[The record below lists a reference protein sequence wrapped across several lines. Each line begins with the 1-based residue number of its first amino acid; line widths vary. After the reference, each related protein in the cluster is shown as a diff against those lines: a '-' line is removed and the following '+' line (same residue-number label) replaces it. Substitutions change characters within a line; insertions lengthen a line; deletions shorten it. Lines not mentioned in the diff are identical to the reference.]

1 MSSVGRSVSPAQR
14 RAGGPRPHR
23 RLGGLVRRGGEPL
36 PARSN
41 RETESVRFHINGPL
55 RARICG
61 YWTRVFG
68 RIPKAGTTL
77 TPQKRAPWGPW
88 KRNCAGDVAFLKVN
102 GCPPYKKGPFRAPLT
117 NTSDAN
123 RSHFKTP
130 VQPPPHQKRAPS
142 GPFFIKDDYQS
153 RGMLRLQPG

>member
-41 RETESVRFHINGPL
+41 RETESVRFHIKCPL
-55 RARICG
+55 RALICG

-77 TPQKRAPWGPW
+77 TPQKRAPWGPG
-88 KRNCAGDVAFLKVN
+88 KRNCAGDIAFLKVN
-102 GCPPYKKGPFRAPLT
+102 GCPPYKKGPFGPLSQIRAMPIGRIL
-117 NTSDAN
+117 
-123 RSHFKTP
+123 KKP
-130 VQPPPHQKRAPS
+130 VQPSPHKK
-142 GPFFIKDDYQS
+142 GPF
-153 RGMLRLQPG
+153 GAPGNGIA